1 MASSKNPYRGL
12 PPVDQLVDGLGET
25 RLPRPLVVD
34 SARSA
39 LELARTEIADGGEP
53 DVHRIAS
60 DLVAGLRQSALHK
73 VINAAG
79 VLLHT
84 NLGRAPL
91 SARAAEAALEAAVSY
106 TNLELEL
113 TVGDRGGRGAYL
125 TALLRTL
132 TGAEDALVVNNN
144 AAAVL
149 LALAATASGRA
160 VPVARGELIEI
171 GGSFRLPLVMEA
183 GGARLVEV
191 GTTNRTRLD
200 DYITALQIHDCG
212 ALLKVHPSNYRIEGF
227 VTEVSVEE
235 MASLARD
242 RAIPLIHDLGS
253 GLLDTETPWLA
264 TGRPNWLSAEPGAR
278 QSIEAG
284 AGLVTFSGDKLV
296 GGPQAG
302 IIIGSTDE
310 VDRLRQN
317 PLARALRIDA
327 MTEAALAATL
337 EAYAGGVA
345 DQIPIWHMVTLTEPE
360 LAARVDDLASRV
372 GGAAR
377 PGESV
382 VGAGSVPGVGI
393 PTPQIVLEGE
403 DHLHGRL
410 LAAPQPVLTRRVDKD
425 LILDLRAVAEEDDD
439 VIADMVAGCR

>member
-1 MASSKNPYRGL
+1 VAVENPYRDL
-12 PPVDQLVDGLGET
+12 PPVDRVVDGLGDT
-25 RLPRPLVVD
+25 GLPRPLVVD
-34 SARSA
+34 CARSA
-39 LELARTEIADGGEP
+39 LDLARDEIARGGGA
-53 DVHRIAS
+53 DVNRIAA
-60 DLVAGLRQSALHK
+60 DLVSGLQRSASQK
-73 VINAAG
+73 VINASG

-91 SARAAEAALEAAVSY
+91 SPRAAEAAVAAASSY
-106 TNLELEL
+106 TNLEIDL
-113 TVGDRGGRGAYL
+113 DDGGRGARGSYL
-125 TALLRTL
+125 RALLRAL

-171 GGSFRLPLVMEA
+171 GGAFRLPLVMEA
-183 GGARLVEV
+183 GGAHLVEV

-200 DYITALQIHDCG
+200 DYATALQVYDCG
-212 ALLKVHPSNYRIEGF
+212 AVLKVHPSNYRVDGF
-227 VTEVSVEE
+227 VADVPVGDLAALAHSREV
-235 MASLARD
+235 
-242 RAIPLIHDLGS
+242 PLIHDLGS
-253 GLLDTETPWLA
+253 GLLDADTPWLGA
-264 TGRPNWLSAEPGAR
+264 KPVWLSGEPGAR

-284 AGLVTFSGDKLV
+284 ADLVSFSGDKLI

-302 IIIGSTDE
+302 IIVGSAE
-310 VDRLRQN
+310 SVDRLRRD

-327 MTEAALAATL
+327 MTDAALAATL
-337 EAYAGGVA
+337 EAYASGDA
-345 DQIPIWHMVTLTEPE
+345 SQIPIWHMALLTEPE
-360 LAARVDDLASRV
+360 LVARVEDLSSRI
-372 GGAAR
+372 GGVAR

-410 LAAPQPVLTRRVDKD
+410 LAAPQPVLTRRIDKD
-425 LILDLRAVAEEDDD
+425 LVIDLRAVADEDDD
-439 VIADMVAGCR
+439 VIADMVADCR